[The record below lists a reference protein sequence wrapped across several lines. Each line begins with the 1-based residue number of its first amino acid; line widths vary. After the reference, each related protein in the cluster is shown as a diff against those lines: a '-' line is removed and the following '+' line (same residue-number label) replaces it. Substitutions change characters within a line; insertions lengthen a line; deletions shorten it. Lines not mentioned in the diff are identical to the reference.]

1 MKSFIF
7 SLFITQLFQ
16 NTNGYIIGQF
26 KGKQKLFVPN
36 YKDPNEDMKEL
47 SYLQT
52 SAIANIWLNQL
63 KSNDN
68 LFVGALN
75 NDIQVYHDFRNIN
88 AIEELNYEMD
98 HNIYKKYM
106 AFTPKIKGPELY
118 RETLSILV
126 YSIEE
131 FDHNDQMVNIDNLI
145 LSPHWNE
152 KQMNL
157 KSIKESYHR
166 YFNNIMNIKYVYF
179 I

>member
-1 MKSFIF
+1 MKSFF
-7 SLFITQLFQ
+7 FCLLGTQLFQ
-16 NTNGYIIGQF
+16 STYGYIIGKF

-52 SAIANIWLNQL
+52 SAIANIWLNKI
-63 KSNDN
+63 KSDDK
-68 LFVGALN
+68 LFVNALN
-75 NDIQVYHDFRNIN
+75 DDPNVSHDYRNMN

-98 HNIYKKYM
+98 NNIYKKYM
-106 AFTPKIKGPELY
+106 AFVPKIKGSKLCK
-118 RETLSILV
+118 ETLSILV
-126 YSIEE
+126 YNIEE
-131 FDHNDQMVNIDNLI
+131 IDNNDKMVNIDNII

-152 KQMNL
+152 NQLNL
-157 KSIKESYHR
+157 KLIKDSYYR

>member
-7 SLFITQLFQ
+7 CLLGTQIFQ
-16 NTNGYIIGQF
+16 NTHGYIIGQF

-36 YKDPNEDMKEL
+36 HKNPIEDMKEL

-52 SAIANIWLNQL
+52 SAIANIWLNTL

-68 LFVGALN
+68 LLIGALN
-75 NDIQVYHDFRNIN
+75 DDPNVSHDYRNIN

-98 HNIYKKYM
+98 NNIYKNYM
-106 AFTPKIKGPELY
+106 AFVPKIKGSELSK
-118 RETLSILV
+118 ETLSILV

-131 FDHNDQMVNIDNLI
+131 FDNNDQMVNIDNLI

-152 KQMNL
+152 DQLEL
-157 KSIKESYHR
+157 KLIKDSYYR
-166 YFNNIMNIKYVYF
+166 YFNDVMNIKYVYF

>member
-26 KGKQKLFVPN
+26 KGKQKLFIPN

-52 SAIANIWLNQL
+52 SAIANIWLNKI
-63 KSNDN
+63 KSDDS

-75 NDIQVYHDFRNIN
+75 DDPNVSHDYRNMN

-98 HNIYKKYM
+98 NNIYKKYM
-106 AFTPKIKGPELY
+106 AFVPKINDSKICK
-118 RETLSILV
+118 ETLSILV

-131 FDHNDQMVNIDNLI
+131 FDNNDQMVNIDNLI
-145 LSPHWNE
+145 LSPHWDE
-152 KQMNL
+152 EQLNL
-157 KSIKESYHR
+157 KLIKDSYYR
-166 YFNNIMNIKYVYF
+166 YFNDVMNIKYVYF

>member
-7 SLFITQLFQ
+7 SLFITQFFQ

-52 SAIANIWLNQL
+52 SSITNIWLNHL

-131 FDHNDQMVNIDNLI
+131 FDNNDQMVNIDNLI